1 MIVNRKYIEELVLLC
16 LELDEVYQ
24 KKLIINAWEL
34 LLEQY
39 SENEIRKSNE
49 NSINE
54 YELKNKIRE
63 TKNRK
68 MRNITELLD
77 VYENKMNNEQ
87 KAKMI
92 AAVDKISRG
101 KLTEKVDVEIHI
113 HQKKLELEDVLKEI
127 FVDTDEQI

>member
-1 MIVNRKYIEELVLLC
+1 MIVNRKSIEDLVLLC

-54 YELKNKIRE
+54 YELKNKIKE

-68 MRNITELLD
+68 IRNIEEALD

-92 AAVDKISRG
+92 AAIDKISKG

-113 HQKKLELEDVLKEI
+113 HQKKLEVEDVLKEI